1 MSLQDSERIRL
12 ILNGSI
18 PSMLFKLATPN
29 MISVIFMLVI
39 TYSEIFFAGQ
49 LGIIPL
55 AAVAVVFPLVSLAG
69 MIGQGAI
76 GGGVVSALSRSIG
89 SNDINRANFVVW
101 HSIIVYSIISI
112 LFFVIFVGFS
122 KHIFSLIGVEEE
134 VVNEALTYS
143 RIFFGF
149 SPFIF
154 LFFLLT
160 SIFRAFGDYQYLAR
174 INIITGLAQLLLA
187 GSLSLGWWFFPSLGL
202 VGLALAMIIPQA
214 IASIY
219 MLISIYRGRYNI
231 SIKITSLRKD
241 IFIDIFK
248 VGGVGA
254 INSISIALTIL
265 ITTAFIANFGTEAV
279 AGYGVCA
286 RLEQTLIPF
295 AFGVG
300 GVLTSTTGVNFGAK
314 QFARARK
321 SAWFGAGIIAS
332 IVAIVGITLS
342 ILPSIWLNL
351 FTDDPNAYAIGALY
365 LSIVGPFYMLFAFGK
380 TLYFASQ
387 GTGNMFF
394 PIVGGISRL
403 LVVSIF
409 GILII
414 ILDINIKYLF
424 FTIGIAMSLVGLVL
438 FLNMFGP
445 NWNPETKNVSLRK

>member
-1 MSLQDSERIRL
+1 MSLQDSERIKL
-12 ILNGSI
+12 ILDGSI

-29 MISVIFMLVI
+29 MISVLFMLVI
-39 TYSEIFFAGQ
+39 TFSEIFFAGQ
-49 LGIIPL
+49 LGINSL

-101 HSIIVYSIISI
+101 HSFIVYLLISII
-112 LFFVIFVGFS
+112 FFVLFVGFS
-122 KHIFSLIGVEEE
+122 KYIFYLIGVEEE

-160 SIFRAFGDYQYLAR
+160 SIFRAFGDYQALAR
-174 INIITGLAQLLLA
+174 INIIIGIAQLILA

-202 VGLALAMIIPQA
+202 VGLASAMIIPQA
-214 IASIY
+214 IASIC
-219 MLISIYRGRYNI
+219 MLISIFRGRYNV
-231 SIKITSLRKD
+231 SIKITALRKD

-254 INSISIALTIL
+254 INSISIAVTIL
-265 ITTAFIANFGTEAV
+265 VTTSFIANFGTEAV

-295 AFGVG
+295 AFGIG

-314 QFARARK
+314 QFSRARK
-321 SAWFGAGIIAS
+321 SAWFGASIIAS

-342 ILPSIWLNL
+342 IFPSIWLNL
-351 FTDDPNAYAIGALY
+351 FTTDPEAYAIGALY

-387 GTGNMFF
+387 GTGNMLF

-403 LVVSIF
+403 SVVSIF

-414 ILDINIKYLF
+414 SQDLNINYLF
-424 FTIGIAMSLVGLVL
+424 FTIGLAMSLVGLVL

-445 NWNPETKNVSLRK
+445 NWNPERKNVSLIK

>member
-101 HSIIVYSIISI
+101 HSIIIYSIISI
-112 LFFVIFVGFS
+112 LFFVAFVGFS

-214 IASIY
+214 ITSIY
-219 MLISIYRGRYNI
+219 ML
-231 SIKITSLRKD
+231 
-241 IFIDIFK
+241 
-248 VGGVGA
+248 
-254 INSISIALTIL
+254 
-265 ITTAFIANFGTEAV
+265 
-279 AGYGVCA
+279 
-286 RLEQTLIPF
+286 
-295 AFGVG
+295 
-300 GVLTSTTGVNFGAK
+300 
-314 QFARARK
+314 
-321 SAWFGAGIIAS
+321 
-332 IVAIVGITLS
+332 
-342 ILPSIWLNL
+342 NL
-351 FTDDPNAYAIGALY
+351 
-365 LSIVGPFYMLFAFGK
+365 
-380 TLYFASQ
+380 
-387 GTGNMFF
+387 
-394 PIVGGISRL
+394 
-403 LVVSIF
+403 
-409 GILII
+409 
-414 ILDINIKYLF
+414 
-424 FTIGIAMSLVGLVL
+424 
-438 FLNMFGP
+438 
-445 NWNPETKNVSLRK
+445 